1 MPLPSLKM
9 QEIPF
14 DHPDS
19 CCRFIPSEKKPLLS
33 TPAAI
38 EMYSH
43 QTVLACYLVLRELAE
58 LKDGI
63 DYLQVF
69 EDETKDENLWFIEDG
84 DGGAITGLLPSDY

>member
-1 MPLPSLKM
+1 MPLPKLKI
-9 QEIPF
+9 QEIPY

-19 CCRFIPSEKKPLLS
+19 CCRFVVGEEKPLQS

-38 EMYSH
+38 EMHSL
-43 QTVLACYLVLRELAE
+43 QTVLACYQVLRELAE
-58 LKDGI
+58 KKDGI

-69 EDETKDENLWFIEDG
+69 EDDTKGENLWFIEDG